1 MKKVLIVV
9 AVLVLASACGGGSST
24 PTSPPPIPP
33 APTTANLS
41 GRVTET
47 APTTSTAVAGAT
59 LTVSDGSNAGKSAT
73 TDSGGNYS
81 FTGLNRGGFTMSI
94 AAGGYN
100 STGFPVDLTGDLT
113 RNFNLAPSPR
123 TLTETLTGS
132 VSGGSPTCPI
142 IVVRPCQSFSLPT
155 HHSGTL
161 SARLTWDNRNNDLD
175 LEVWNATTRL
185 ANSNDVGGTEEF
197 ISTNVSPGTSYTLR
211 VIYYSGSTVQPF
223 QVAVTRPN

>member
-1 MKKVLIVV
+1 MKKALVVAVLIVV
-9 AVLVLASACGGGSST
+9 SACGGGSST
-24 PTSPPPIPP
+24 PTSPPPPVVQP
-33 APTTANLS
+33 PTTANLS

-47 APTTSTAVAGAT
+47 APTASTAVAGAT
-59 LTVSDGSNAGKSAT
+59 LTVSDGSNAGKSTT

-81 FTGLNRGGFTMSI
+81 FTGLTRGGFTMNIS
-94 AAGGYN
+94 ASGFN
-100 STGFPVDLTGDLT
+100 STGFSVDLTGDLT

-123 TLTETLTGS
+123 TITETLTGS

-142 IVVRPCQSFSLPT
+142 IVVKPCQSFSLPT

-175 LEVWNATTRL
+175 LEVWNGTNRL
-185 ANSNDVGGTEEF
+185 ASSNDVGGTEEF
-197 ISTNVSPGTSYTLR
+197 ISTNVSSGNSYTLR

-223 QVAVTRPN
+223 SVAVTRPN